1 MAQTLKENVKKMI
14 VDSAIQD
21 IFENGFSNSSMRRI
35 ASNAQMTVGNLYR
48 YFKSKEEIVN
58 YIISPILDRL
68 NVVIEK
74 HTHQRID
81 FVHSTFDWESVS
93 FENILEALDD
103 LAVEL
108 VELSYDYPRA
118 LMIMMMHGK
127 INQMIHEW
135 FAKLIMNFMEAQKYV
150 TTDNVKRCELLARG
164 YAASLFSG
172 VRECLIEKEIDKE
185 ELVQVVRIYFRSCF
199 TMIDHNF
206 VQLEVK

>member
-1 MAQTLKENVKKMI
+1 MAQILKDSVKQMI

-58 YIISPILDRL
+58 YIISPVLDQL

-81 FVHSTFDWESVS
+81 FVSSSFDWSIVS
-93 FENILEALDD
+93 LDSIMAALDE
-103 LAVEL
+103 LAVML
-108 VELSYDYPRA
+108 VDISYHQPKS

-127 INQMIHEW
+127 INGKIHDW
-135 FAKLIMNFMEAQKYV
+135 FAKLIMSFMISKNLVSVSNQ
-150 TTDNVKRCELLARG
+150 KRCNLLARS
-164 YAASLFSG
+164 YSASLFNG
-172 VRECLIEKEIDKE
+172 VKECLLEKDIDKE
-185 ELVQVVRIYFRSCF
+185 ELIQVIRIYFRGCF
-199 TMIDHNF
+199 SMLEQN
-206 VQLEVK
+206 VVSLEV